1 MIKMLWKRKSTK
13 FSIRIKTRLKFSR
26 ILKSE
31 VKDTGNVKRES
42 KNYSYKEQM
51 AARELEKELAA
62 KQNKNDAQQLT
73 KKQQEML
80 QQQLDQ
86 EQTIRDS
93 VKKVRFIKKRKKT
106 N

>member
-1 MIKMLWKRKSTK
+1 MKHET
-13 FSIRIKTRLKFSR
+13 
-26 ILKSE
+26 
-31 VKDTGNVKRES
+31 KDTGNVKRES

-62 KQNKNDAQQLT
+62 KQKAAVPQLT

-86 EQTIRDS
+86 EQAIRDN
-93 VKKVRFIKKRKKT
+93 VKKVKLRSSIIFCFEPFFL
-106 N
+106 

>member
-1 MIKMLWKRKSTK
+1 M
-13 FSIRIKTRLKFSR
+13 RLIGEGRHLHEAK
-26 ILKSE
+26 E
-31 VKDTGNVKRES
+31 TGNIKRES

-62 KQNKNDAQQLT
+62 KQNKNDTPQLT

-86 EQTIRDS
+86 EQAIRDS
-93 VKKVRFIKKRKKT
+93 TRKV
-106 N
+106 NLHH

>member
-1 MIKMLWKRKSTK
+1 MIRG
-13 FSIRIKTRLKFSR
+13 FR
-26 ILKSE
+26 ILKLE
-31 VKDTGNVKRES
+31 AKDTGNVKRES

-62 KQNKNDAQQLT
+62 KQNKADAPQLT

-86 EQTIRDS
+86 EQTIREQ
-93 VKKVRFIKKRKKT
+93 VKKVWTFSRSFVRIFL
-106 N
+106 